1 MIIYLHGFR
10 SAPASIKAQALKA
23 RMTERGLA
31 DRFWCEQLPVSP
43 RAAIA
48 LAEAAI
54 ARARAAGLTP
64 TVVGSSLGG
73 YYATWL
79 AEHHDLQA
87 VLVNPAVVAPLELGA
102 YVGTQDN
109 MYTGERFEFTRGHI
123 DELRALEVPAVSRPQ
138 RYWLLVE
145 TGDEVLDY
153 RHAVD
158 KYAGARQTVLE
169 GGDHGFSRWGD
180 YLDAVIAFAGLGG
193 TFDAGL
199 GDTPF
204 AGLGGTFDAGLGG
217 ITDAGPSGITDAGP
231 GSTTCAGNATGAQ
244 AGASARTSASPGNSG
259 PTAAGDA
266 RP

>member
-23 RMTERGLA
+23 RMVERGLA

-48 LAEAAI
+48 LAEAGI
-54 ARARAAGLTP
+54 ARARAAGLAP

-79 AEHHDLQA
+79 AERHDLQA

-102 YVGTQDN
+102 YVGMQDN
-109 MYTGERFEFTRGHI
+109 MYTGERFEFTHGHI
-123 DELRALEVPAVSRPQ
+123 DELRALEVPVITRPE

-158 KYAGARQTVLE
+158 KYAGARQTVLQ

-193 TFDAGL
+193 TTCAGL
-199 GDTPF
+199 GDTP
-204 AGLGGTFDAGLGG
+204 
-217 ITDAGPSGITDAGP
+217 
-231 GSTTCAGNATGAQ
+231 CAGNATGAQ
-244 AGASARTSASPGNSG
+244 AGASARASASPGNSG
-259 PTAAGDA
+259 PAAAGDS